1 MSLMTFESVTQFH
14 FYFYHVIAVMLLY
27 LLLGQP
33 SRVDVYNNNIII
45 YSRLMPNKHSVLNV
59 KVVVAAFNQEQAIAI
74 VGAL

>member
-1 MSLMTFESVTQFH
+1 
-14 FYFYHVIAVMLLY
+14 MLLY